1 MSHFTKLSSPPR
13 VRPQPVAR
21 VAKSDRTRAAILD
34 SAFKFIWSHPFRD
47 MTVSSLMTPTG
58 VGRSTFYRYFSD
70 LHEVMEAMLEML
82 KGEVFSASQHW
93 LVGVGDPVALMHETL
108 NGLIRVCYQRGPF
121 IRAMSDAAATDKRF
135 EHAWKQFLAGFDDA
149 GTARI
154 ESDQEQG
161 LIPDFP
167 ARPVATALNLLN
179 AYVLIDA
186 FGQHPRKQQEPVREA
201 LARIWISTLYGS
213 EWAEH
218 ETSTLVRKSEGTN
231 K

>member
-1 MSHFTKLSSPPR
+1 MSYFTKLSSPPR

-21 VAKSDRTRAAILD
+21 IVKSDRTRAAILD
-34 SAFKFIWSHPFRD
+34 SAFEFIWSHPFRD
-47 MTVSSLMTPTG
+47 MTVKSLMDQTG
-58 VGRSTFYRYFSD
+58 TGRSTFYRYFHD
-70 LHEVMEAMLEML
+70 LHEVMESMLEML
-82 KGEVFSASQHW
+82 QGEIFVAAEPW
-93 LVGVGDPVALMHETL
+93 IAGTGDPVALIHESL
-108 NGLIRVCYQRGPF
+108 GGLVRVCHERGPF
-121 IRAMSDAAATDKRF
+121 LRAMSDAATTDKRF

-161 LIPDFP
+161 LVPDFP
-167 ARPVATALNLLN
+167 ARPVATALNVLD
-179 AYVLIDA
+179 AYMLIEA
-186 FGQHPRKQQEPVREA
+186 FGQHPRKQQEPVQKA

-218 ETSTLVRKSEGTN
+218 ETSTLVRN

>member
-13 VRPQPVAR
+13 VSPKPLAR
-21 VAKSDRTRAAILD
+21 VIKSDLTRAAILD
-34 SAFKFIWSHPFRD
+34 SAFEFIWSHPFRD
-47 MTVSSLMTPTG
+47 MTVKSLMDQTG
-58 VGRSTFYRYFSD
+58 TGRSTFYRYFRD
-70 LHEVMEAMLEML
+70 LHEVMESMLEML
-82 KGEVFSASQHW
+82 QGEIFVAAEPW
-93 LVGVGDPVALMHETL
+93 IAGTGDPVALVNKSL
-108 NGLIRVCYQRGPF
+108 GGLVRICYQRGPF
-121 IRAMSDAAATDKRF
+121 LRAMSDAATTDKRF

-167 ARPVATALNLLN
+167 ARPMATALNILD
-179 AYVLIDA
+179 AYMLIEA
-186 FGQHPRKQQEPVREA
+186 FGQRPRKQQEPVRKA

-218 ETSTLVRKSEGTN
+218 ETSTLIRNS
-231 K
+231 

>member
-13 VRPQPVAR
+13 VRPQPLAR

-34 SAFKFIWSHPFRD
+34 SAFEFIWSHPFRD
-47 MTVSSLMTPTG
+47 MTVKSLMDQTG
-58 VGRSTFYRYFSD
+58 TGRSTFYRYFRD

-82 KGEVFSASQHW
+82 QGEIFVAAEPW
-93 LVGVGDPVALMHETL
+93 IAGTGDPVALVNKSL
-108 NGLIRVCYQRGPF
+108 GGLVRICYQRGPF
-121 IRAMSDAAATDKRF
+121 LRAMSDAATTDKRF

-167 ARPVATALNLLN
+167 ARPVATALNILD
-179 AYVLIDA
+179 AHMLIDA
-186 FGQHPRKQQEPVREA
+186 FGQRPRKQQEPVRKA

-218 ETSTLVRKSEGTN
+218 ETSTLVRN
-231 K
+231 R

>member
-13 VRPQPVAR
+13 VRPQPLAR

-34 SAFKFIWSHPFRD
+34 SAFEFIWSHPFRD
-47 MTVSSLMTPTG
+47 MTVKSLMSQAGT
-58 VGRSTFYRYFSD
+58 GRSTFYRYFRD

-82 KGEVFSASQHW
+82 QGEIFIAAEPW
-93 LVGVGDPVALMHETL
+93 TAGTGDPVALIHESL
-108 NGLIRVCYQRGPF
+108 GGLVRVCYQRGPF
-121 IRAMSDAAATDKRF
+121 LRAISDAATTDKRF

-167 ARPVATALNLLN
+167 ARPVATALNILD
-179 AYVLIDA
+179 AYMLIQA
-186 FGQHPRKQQEPVREA
+186 FGQRPRKQQEPVRKA
-201 LARIWISTLYGS
+201 LARIWVSTLYGS

-218 ETSTLVRKSEGTN
+218 ETSTLVRKT
-231 K
+231 